1 MTAYGLVIPTEQR
14 CQESLPS
21 SRARGTALGGGVGGV
36 GYYFRILTLPLSH
49 FHMVRAGGR
58 RGVDTSYH

>member
-21 SRARGTALGGGVGGV
+21 SRARGTALGGGGGALLSNFNV
-36 GYYFRILTLPLSH
+36 TLKSLSH
-49 FHMVRAGGR
+49 GEGWGKMG
-58 RGVDTSYH
+58 S

>member
-1 MTAYGLVIPTEQR
+1 MPRIS
-14 CQESLPS
+14 SLE
-21 SRARGTALGGGVGGV
+21 SRARHSPRGGGGGGV

-58 RGVDTSYH
+58 RGVDTSYHELSTLFS

>member
-1 MTAYGLVIPTEQR
+1 MTANGLVIPTEQR

-21 SRARGTALGGGVGGV
+21 SRARGTAFGGAGGGGH
-36 GYYFRILTLPLSH
+36 YFRILTLPLSH
-49 FHMVRAGGR
+49 FHMLGAGGR

>member
-21 SRARGTALGGGVGGV
+21 SRARGTAFGGGGG
-36 GYYFRILTLPLSH
+36 
-49 FHMVRAGGR
+49 GG
-58 RGVDTSYH
+58 GITFEF

>member
-21 SRARGTALGGGVGGV
+21 SRARGTALGGGGH
-36 GYYFRILTLPLSH
+36 YFRILTLPLSH